1 MAITAVPGFIS
12 KPSRYSFAET
22 VSRLEKTLETKGV
35 KLFAVV
41 DHSEEAA
48 KAGLIMPPTKVLNF
62 GNPKGGTPLML
73 AAPTLAIDLPLKFLV
88 SEDAAGKVWVAFNAP
103 EYLQQR
109 HGIPAELVKN
119 ISVAGP
125 LIDQALR

>member
-1 MAITAVPGFIS
+1 MTSVPGLVS

-41 DHSEEAA
+41 DHGGEAA
-48 KAGLIMPPTKVLNF
+48 KAGMAMPPTKVLIF
-62 GNPKGGTPLML
+62 GSPKGGTPLML
-73 AAPTLAIDLPLKFLV
+73 AAPSLAIDLPLKFLV
-88 SEDAAGKVWVAFNAP
+88 SEDAAGKVWVSFNAP

-109 HGIPAELVKN
+109 HGFPADLMKN

-125 LIDQALR
+125 LIDQALA